1 MASRV
6 DFSVSATPVF
16 THTAGEGQADV
27 DSIAADVGKSIGG
40 SGSVTTTWGTTEGYL
55 AGDPVHKIV
64 TTAVSLDTLT
74 NIKFLFIKHS
84 GFEDDAKTTAN
95 TASELHVML
104 ASDTVKFACL
114 AAGDSIILP
123 YATAESPDIRVKTS
137 TGTIAVEYMATF

>member
-6 DFSVSATPVF
+6 EFAVSATPIF
-16 THTAGEGQADV
+16 SHAAGEGAAADA
-27 DSIAADVGKSIGG
+27 IAADVGRSLGG
-40 SGSVTTTWGTTEGYL
+40 SGSVTTTWGSTEGYGS
-55 AGDPVHKIV
+55 GDPVHIIV

-74 NIKFLFIKHS
+74 NAKFLFIKHS

-95 TASELHVML
+95 TTSELHVML

-114 AAGDSIILP
+114 AAGDAIILP
-123 YATAESPDIRVKTS
+123 YATAESPDIRVKAS